1 MHVLR
6 LSSCHTCAS
15 PQANQILG
23 LAPGEIFV
31 QRNVGNQAMHTD
43 LNLMSC
49 LEYAVKSLKVGATSP
64 RGGASPHTGCAC
76 ADVGCSSC

>member
-1 MHVLR
+1 VFLR
-6 LSSCHTCAS
+6 PSNQPLPPLS

-23 LAPGEIFV
+23 LVPGEIFV

-49 LEYAVKSLKVGATSP
+49 LEYAVKALKVRVAGT
-64 RGGASPHTGCAC
+64 
-76 ADVGCSSC
+76 